1 MRKGDLPMTAEAT
14 ATESV
19 AREILAYLNKR
30 PQACDTL
37 DGILQWWL
45 PRIRLEEATETV
57 EQALVLLERRHLVDR
72 VATVPGPVMYRRR
85 LHEPDVAV
93 HKKAPA
99 RRDQRNTR

>member
-1 MRKGDLPMTAEAT
+1 MRKGDLLMTAEAT

-72 VATVPGPVMYRRR
+72 VASAPGPVMYRRR
-85 LHEPDVAV
+85 LREPDLPAR
-93 HKKAPA
+93 KKATV